1 MKGDN
6 LYVSEM
12 KIENKLYNT
21 FVLCFFLV
29 HEKVITKFIS
39 IEVVY
44 VFMAQKSV
52 MYYSWI
58 YRDEIKHIR

>member
-1 MKGDN
+1 VKGDN

-12 KIENKLYNT
+12 KIENKLYT